1 MTVRQTLKNLCTYHA
16 LDGLSNGLSHFS
28 GPSRAAVIYA
38 EHPEEPMRIYD
49 PQDLLL
55 GHEPKLK
62 ELYLDSNRW
71 RAVRPNFGDS
81 RLCGLIHPEKNLQ
94 LAGLISF
101 GGRTRSVF
109 YQMWFTE
116 HHPDMCST
124 GPTER
129 WLEHAACLV
138 ANDFTTED
146 AFFMGTSRYVL
157 REYATHSVRD
167 YLRDEINIRFGW
179 DVRMEIYPILDA
191 VLGISKTPEE
201 GSWPRGTLLFTE
213 PRFLPQI
220 DFLIQFPNF
229 ERPRLSKYKHIRK
242 LMIAVENSGRKLVSD
257 GTALIG
263 ISGGHMPD
271 CHITAEYRE
280 GYGFLRLGGKLLC
293 SFSGGSFHS
302 SNRKPK
308 LVLLEEALIE
318 SNVDPAMT
326 HLLFK
331 IVTEIVTNANE
342 ERHGCS
348 IVLDLN
354 SKPRE
359 LAGQQ
364 LVAPVDLQQE
374 QGINLAK
381 ALAKVD
387 GALHIGPDLHLH
399 AFACLLDGL
408 AVPGED
414 RARGAR
420 FNSALRFTAK
430 HDNLVVV
437 VVSSDRPVSIMQG
450 GVELTAQCELHSFS
464 ECVQTPPTLEE
475 WLERA

>member
-1 MTVRQTLKNLCTYHA
+1 V
-16 LDGLSNGLSHFS
+16 
-28 GPSRAAVIYA
+28 
-38 EHPEEPMRIYD
+38 
-49 PQDLLL
+49 
-55 GHEPKLK
+55 
-62 ELYLDSNRW
+62 
-71 RAVRPNFGDS
+71 
-81 RLCGLIHPEKNLQ
+81 
-94 LAGLISF
+94 
-101 GGRTRSVF
+101 
-109 YQMWFTE
+109 
-116 HHPDMCST
+116 
-124 GPTER
+124 
-129 WLEHAACLV
+129 
-138 ANDFTTED
+138 
-146 AFFMGTSRYVL
+146 
-157 REYATHSVRD
+157 
-167 YLRDEINIRFGW
+167 
-179 DVRMEIYPILDA
+179 
-191 VLGISKTPEE
+191 
-201 GSWPRGTLLFTE
+201 
-213 PRFLPQI
+213 
-220 DFLIQFPNF
+220 
-229 ERPRLSKYKHIRK
+229 
-242 LMIAVENSGRKLVSD
+242 
-257 GTALIG
+257 IG
-263 ISGGHMPD
+263 ISAGQQMPD

-318 SNVDPAMT
+318 SNADPAT
-326 HLLFK
+326 SHVLFK
-331 IVTEIVTNANE
+331 VVTDIVNNARE

-354 SKPRE
+354 AKPRE

-364 LVAPVDLQQE
+364 LVAPV
-374 QGINLAK
+374 
-381 ALAKVD
+381 
-387 GALHIGPDLHLH
+387 GALHIGPDLHLQ

-450 GVELTAQCELHSFS
+450 GVELTAQCEWHSFS